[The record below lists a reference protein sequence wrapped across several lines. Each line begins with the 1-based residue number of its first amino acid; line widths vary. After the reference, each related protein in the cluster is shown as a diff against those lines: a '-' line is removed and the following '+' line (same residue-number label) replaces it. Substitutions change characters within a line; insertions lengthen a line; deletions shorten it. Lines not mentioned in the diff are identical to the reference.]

1 MLATSFIA
9 TEGVNVGAA
18 SKFIIGDLLAPIAF
32 PSSACP
38 YDVDKFHL
46 LASTTVSL
54 VSSLSRGYVSWSR
67 DLYNPFMT
75 TFCR

>member
-18 SKFIIGDLLAPIAF
+18 SKFICGDLLVPIAF

-38 YDVDKFHL
+38 HDVDSSICWPL
-46 LASTTVSL
+46 LLYHWSPVSL
-54 VSSLSRGYVSWSR
+54 EGMLAGQGICTIHS
-67 DLYNPFMT
+67 
-75 TFCR
+75 